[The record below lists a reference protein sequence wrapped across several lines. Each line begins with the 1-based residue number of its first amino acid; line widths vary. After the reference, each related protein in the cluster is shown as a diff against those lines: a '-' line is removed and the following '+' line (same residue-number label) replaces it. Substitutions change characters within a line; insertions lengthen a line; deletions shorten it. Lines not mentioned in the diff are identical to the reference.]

1 MTRLEQGHANRSQT
15 GSDDEN
21 GETISLF
28 YVLFLMLDRMID
40 SYSEWIHQLRLVI
53 PNHLLRHTRR
63 TCKGFV
69 TGGRRK
75 IPV

>member
-1 MTRLEQGHANRSQT
+1 MTRLEPDTLIDHGLD
-15 GSDDEN
+15 DDEN
-21 GETISLF
+21 REIISFFYILF
-28 YVLFLMLDRMID
+28 IMSDRMNESDSDWID
-40 SYSEWIHQLRLVI
+40 QPQLVI
-53 PNHLLRHTRR
+53 PNHLLRHIRR

>member
-1 MTRLEQGHANRSQT
+1 MTRLEQGHANRSRT
-15 GSDDEN
+15 GCDDEN
-21 GETISLF
+21 GEIISLF
-28 YVLFLMLDRMID
+28 YVLFLMLDRMNESDWDWID
-40 SYSEWIHQLRLVI
+40 QPRLVI